1 MIVAETQCSEPEEL
15 YQPRSSRMRAQTAE
29 HTERV
34 AAEIPS
40 TAAAAHVH
48 ALRAKPGATDPQ
60 VSLIRGLRSTS
71 ASEGGVED
79 ARRKEA
85 TPESGKLMHT
95 FTRQKRKTPESAR
108 GGGTAAPERCKKQAS
123 DPQLAATAGADVSG
137 GVSDDA
143 WQQIAADSLPQE
155 AAPPVAAPAAED
167 ADIGMETAS
176 NGADAEAK
184 ALQSGRAAS
193 HRAALAAL
201 KIAGVSKLPAS
212 RKLRG
217 AAERSGKATAEASRP
232 EEKPGRSR
240 AATAQRAAAAET
252 PQQTRTAHSR
262 QAKGQNSAA
271 HHAETPTP
279 IEGRPG
285 MAAEVRSSGREDC
298 SARPGTAER
307 RRIPSRLQPWP
318 CPACTFENA
327 SAAPYCEMCDEAR
340 PPPTARESSNRSAL
354 PGEDITFLAPILH
367 AASAFCHTDHVDS
380 GMTFTTC

>member
-1 MIVAETQCSEPEEL
+1 MIVAETQCPEPEEL

-29 HTERV
+29 HIEQA
-34 AAEIPS
+34 AAEVPS

-48 ALRAKPGATDPQ
+48 ALLAKPGATDPQ
-60 VSLIRGLRSTS
+60 DTLARGLRSTV
-71 ASEGGVED
+71 ASEGGVEE

-85 TPESGKLMHT
+85 TPGSGKLMHT

-108 GGGTAAPERCKKQAS
+108 GGGMAAPERCKRRAS

-167 ADIGMETAS
+167 ADISMETAS
-176 NGADAEAK
+176 HGADAKAK
-184 ALQSGRAAS
+184 APQSGSAAS
-193 HRAALAAL
+193 HRAAGLHQAAAAL
-201 KIAGVSKLPAS
+201 KEAGVSKLPVS

-217 AAERSGKATAEASRP
+217 AAERSDKATAEASRP

-262 QAKGQNSAA
+262 QAKGRDSAA
-271 HHAETPTP
+271 RHAETPTP
-279 IEGRPG
+279 TEGRPG
-285 MAAEVRSSGREDC
+285 MAAEARSSGREEC
-298 SARPGTAER
+298 STRPGTAER

-327 SAAPYCEMCDEAR
+327 SAAPCCEMCDEAR
-340 PPPTARESSNRSAL
+340 PPPTAPDSSNGSAL
-354 PGEDITFLAPILH
+354 PGENITF
-367 AASAFCHTDHVDS
+367 
-380 GMTFTTC
+380 